1 MRTDRNVAALLLAL
15 AEGPEAHG
23 MRTDR
28 NSYLAYSH
36 EDWGPEAHRIQTA
49 TSC

>member
-1 MRTDRNVAALLLAL
+1 
-15 AEGPEAHG
+15 

-49 TSC
+49 TRC